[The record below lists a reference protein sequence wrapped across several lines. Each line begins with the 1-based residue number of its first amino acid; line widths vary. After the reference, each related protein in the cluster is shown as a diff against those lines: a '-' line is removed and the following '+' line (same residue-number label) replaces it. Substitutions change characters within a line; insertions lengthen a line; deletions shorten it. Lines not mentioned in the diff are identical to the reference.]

1 MTLLSGEPVLLQHPG
16 RVGQDGLDLL
26 LGDAELAGYLL
37 DGCAAGQVLKD
48 GVQGQSGVAEGPG
61 PGQPFRIALY
71 AWAVA
76 PVQCVSGGFVLG
88 GHVCHLVRGCGVHS
102 TPHYGVGK

>member
-1 MTLLSGEPVLLQHPG
+1 MILSCESVLFQHPG

-37 DGCAAGQVLKD
+37 DGSTASQVLKN

-61 PGQPFRIALY
+61 AGQPVGVAFHAG
-71 AWAVA
+71 AVA
-76 PVQCVSGGFVLG
+76 PVESPADGFFPRWT
-88 GHVCHLVRGCGVHS
+88 CR
-102 TPHYGVGK
+102 